1 METPHILI
9 ADDDQS
15 LRTVI
20 AETFHIAGYEVT
32 VAADGAEALAL
43 CLESPPDALVLDVGM
58 PRMNGFEVCRELRR
72 RPQGAN
78 LPIVLLTARA
88 GETDRHWG
96 IDAGADE
103 YLTKPFDPATLLSA
117 VSVLLEAQRRGEERN
132 PLTKLP
138 DFAATAR
145 RATEEGQRLGIQPVG
160 VGIELDPEP
169 AAIYRQKYG
178 DLALAKAIM
187 MVADCLRDAVAAAG
201 SAAGGRGQLA
211 VGHAGDVSY
220 SRFLLAGPQ
229 AMAQAA
235 AERTGQEFARRVAE
249 LYDPVDQRRGHVALR
264 RADGS
269 AIEVPFLTLR
279 AEWISLETIAREPG
293 PTESER
299 LAA

>member
-1 METPHILI
+1 
-9 ADDDQS
+9 
-15 LRTVI
+15 
-20 AETFHIAGYEVT
+20 
-32 VAADGAEALAL
+32 
-43 CLESPPDALVLDVGM
+43 
-58 PRMNGFEVCRELRR
+58 
-72 RPQGAN
+72 
-78 LPIVLLTARA
+78 
-88 GETDRHWG
+88 
-96 IDAGADE
+96 
-103 YLTKPFDPATLLSA
+103 
-117 VSVLLEAQRRGEERN
+117 
-132 PLTKLP
+132 LTKLP